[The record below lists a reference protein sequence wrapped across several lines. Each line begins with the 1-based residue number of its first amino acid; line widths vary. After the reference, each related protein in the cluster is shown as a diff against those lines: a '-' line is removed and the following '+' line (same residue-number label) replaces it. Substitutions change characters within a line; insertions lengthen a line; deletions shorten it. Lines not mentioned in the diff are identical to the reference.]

1 MIAALELFVQGSGT
15 LLQTKKNV
23 LGMGIEMLE
32 TIYETKPAET
42 QRRQLPNNRR
52 QIGAPEQGE
61 PEVFIEDYAFSFAKE
76 LAERDYTGCVVGV
89 LVGECVESIQK
100 DKILVRGV
108 LEAKEVMAH
117 DKICFT
123 EDNWSGIYRNIR
135 EYFPKEQIVGWF
147 LGGPDFL
154 LEDTARQKKIQ
165 QDNFGGGDKILL
177 KADSVEKEQK
187 VLFYKDGELTELPG
201 YYIYYERN
209 AEMQNYMAGSRAAG
223 KKLLDDRNT
232 RTGCKSETMLDNRNT
247 RTGCKTG
254 TAEDDRNLPNSYG
267 TTTDTQQTNT
277 ESTSGADYVRIPQGS
292 RQKPWGESTATGF
305 YRLFYAT
312 GGVLT
317 CIAILVIAGLALQI
331 KERNELKALLN
342 EQERLVS
349 SMQQVY
355 LVEEGET
362 IRSIC
367 LKFYGSTE
375 KEEAVRLLNSLPEG
389 EEPAEGQKIFLP

>member
-1 MIAALELFVQGSGT
+1 
-15 LLQTKKNV
+15 
-23 LGMGIEMLE
+23 MLE
-32 TIYETKPAET
+32 TIYEAKPAEPA
-42 QRRQLPNNRR
+42 QRQLPNNRR

-89 LVGECVESIQK
+89 LVGEYVEGSQK

-108 LEAKEVMAH
+108 LETKEVMAH

-135 EYFPKEQIVGWF
+135 DFFPKEQIVGWF
-147 LGGPDFL
+147 LGGPGFL
-154 LEDTARQKKIQ
+154 LEDTQRQKKIQ
-165 QDNFGGGDKILL
+165 EDNFGGGDKILL
-177 KADSVEKEQK
+177 KADSAEKEQK
-187 VLFYKDGELTELPG
+187 VLFYKEGELKELPG

-209 AEMQNYMAGSRAAG
+209 AEMQNYMAGSNAAR
-223 KKLLDDRNT
+223 KRLP
-232 RTGCKSETMLDNRNT
+232 EEW
-247 RTGCKTG
+247 KT
-254 TAEDDRNLPNSYG
+254 EEKFKNSK
-267 TTTDTQQTNT
+267 TTDNDETGKESVAGQESAKERKTSGKMLWNT
-277 ESTSGADYVRIPQGS
+277 EQQISGQNLKNTEWSGYS
-292 RQKPWGESTATGF
+292 GF

-317 CIAILVIAGLALQI
+317 CIAILVIAGLAMQI

-349 SMQQVY
+349 AMQQVY

-362 IRSIC
+362 IQSIC

-375 KEEAVRLLNSLPEG
+375 KEEAVRLLNSLAEG
-389 EEPAEGQKIFLP
+389 EEPEKGQKIFLP